1 MSDVDYGFDATHGY
15 SREQL
20 LTIEAPEPPGDFEA
34 FWRARYARALRVLP
48 RVKLRDTGTDAA
60 SWRVFE
66 ISYSSTDRVRVKGWL
81 LLPRDRAP
89 RRGFL
94 VGHGY
99 SGRTGPDLHLPFPD
113 AALLFFC
120 ARGLGLTRHGTISS
134 DPQWHVL
141 HDIHDRNRYVL
152 GGCADDLWAGV
163 SALLRVCP
171 EVAGHVG
178 YLGISFS
185 GGLGAL
191 ALPWEPRVQRV
202 HLNVPTFGHQPLRL
216 RLPSTGSAVSVQGFA
231 AKHPGVV
238 ETLRYFDAATAAR
251 FLRQPTLAAC
261 AAFDPGVAPAGQY
274 AIFNALAGPRELFPL
289 TAGHHEYPQQAEEE
303 RELLRKIDEFF
314 RDL

>member
-1 MSDVDYGFDATHGY
+1 MSAVTYGFDPTHGY
-15 SREQL
+15 SAAQL
-20 LTIEAPEPPGDFEA
+20 LAVEAPEPPEGFAE
-34 FWRARYARALRVLP
+34 FWRARHARALRVNP

-66 ISYSSTDRVRVKGWL
+66 ISYSSTDRVRVKGCL
-81 LLPRDRAP
+81 LLPRDGAP
-89 RRGFL
+89 RRGFV

-152 GGCADDLWAGV
+152 GGCADDLWTGV
-163 SALLRVCP
+163 SALLRICP
-171 EVAGHVG
+171 EVRGHVG

-185 GGLGAL
+185 GGVGAL
-191 ALPWEPRVQRV
+191 ALPWDERVARV

-216 RLPSTGSAVSVQGFA
+216 RLPSTGSAASVQRFA
-231 AKHPGVV
+231 AKHPLVA
-238 ETLRYFDAATAAR
+238 ETLRFFDAATAAR

-261 AAFDPGVAPAGQY
+261 AGFDPGVAPAGQY
-274 AIFNALAGPRELFPL
+274 AIFNALAGPKTLFPL
-289 TAGHHEYPQQAEEE
+289 TAGHHAYPEQQKEEQ
-303 RELLRKIDEFF
+303 ELLRKIDEFF